1 MTLAPQKPSSTSL
14 VLPVDDS
21 QFADFIKGLLGRP
34 QSLIK
39 RIRGS
44 FEIGRPQVQQIHNLL
59 RQRIE
64 QQNSGCL
71 VRFEARLG
79 LADDEMVVFNTI
91 EELLAYDAP
100 RRITSSFLDIAW
112 DYLVKFSDKK
122 TPERQRIQIKI
133 RSESDLS
140 NNADEEEDTLYL
152 GPGRIH
158 MLIAARLLS
167 FRIEYTARTWGEDI
181 DSMLSKYL
189 HSITCKPKGASRM
202 LMLHAG
208 KISATIAFLFYA
220 SIVYGCFSATA
231 AFSGNN
237 VSRVQKAVENIGGA
251 DVEVIK
257 QELDLLLNLH
267 AEGAWA
273 AHILMV
279 SVILVVA
286 IPLTILLAT
295 WTSAVSYRPKPSFI
309 LWTAEDD
316 VVRSAILE
324 KHKRRAFWYCFS
336 IAVNLAVSVTANLL
350 FRAYF

>member
-1 MTLAPQKPSSTSL
+1 
-14 VLPVDDS
+14 
-21 QFADFIKGLLGRP
+21 
-34 QSLIK
+34 
-39 RIRGS
+39 
-44 FEIGRPQVQQIHNLL
+44 
-59 RQRIE
+59 
-64 QQNSGCL
+64 
-71 VRFEARLG
+71 
-79 LADDEMVVFNTI
+79 
-91 EELLAYDAP
+91 
-100 RRITSSFLDIAW
+100 
-112 DYLVKFSDKK
+112 
-122 TPERQRIQIKI
+122 
-133 RSESDLS
+133 
-140 NNADEEEDTLYL
+140 
-152 GPGRIH
+152 
-158 MLIAARLLS
+158 
-167 FRIEYTARTWGEDI
+167 
-181 DSMLSKYL
+181 
-189 HSITCKPKGASRM
+189 M